1 MVKGGREGKLEKKE
15 KWKMEK
21 TMALVADVRRAG
33 MRERIFPFHTKA
45 ILFGGIFHHWEYNP
59 ILTK

>member
-33 MRERIFPFHTKA
+33 MRERIFPFHTKPFPYQSNTFWRD
-45 ILFGGIFHHWEYNP
+45 ISPLGI
-59 ILTK
+59 